1 MKTSMDPSQFGN
13 QRKTSIQH
21 YLVKM
26 LHRILTVLDG
36 KNGSSFAVIASLID
50 WKEAFP
56 RQCPKLGIEAFL
68 KMGVRPSIIPM
79 LVIFF
84 QDRKMQVKWHGKLS
98 EVKQLNG
105 SGPQGSSIGLLE
117 YLAQSNDNANI
128 VGQEDRFKFLDDL
141 SILEAVNL
149 LSVGISSYN
158 IKQHVASDIPVGN
171 GFIESSN
178 LNTQSYIDSIC
189 QWTTEKRMKLNFKKS
204 NIMIFNPSRKYNFTT
219 RIKMD
224 DNILPV
230 INKTK
235 LLGTIIT
242 DDLKWNDNVELL
254 TKRAN
259 QRLQLLRKCS
269 EYTNSIDDL
278 KTIYISYI
286 RSILEQSSVVWGSSI
301 TEENKLDLERVQK
314 NSCRIILGEKYVD
327 YEHALKE
334 LFLDTLEERRKQI
347 AIRFAENCKVN
358 EKTQKLFP
366 LRKKIHKFK
375 TRKQER
381 FEILKTKTKRLQI
394 STIPYLQ
401 RLLNEKYV

>member
-1 MKTSMDPSQFGN
+1 M
-13 QRKTSIQH
+13 
-21 YLVKM
+21 V
-26 LHRILTVLDG
+26 
-36 KNGSSFAVIASLID
+36 
-50 WKEAFP
+50 
-56 RQCPKLGIEAFL
+56 
-68 KMGVRPSIIPM
+68 
-79 LVIFF
+79 
-84 QDRKMQVKWHGKLS
+84 
-98 EVKQLNG
+98 
-105 SGPQGSSIGLLE
+105 
-117 YLAQSNDNANI
+117 
-128 VGQEDRFKFLDDL
+128 
-141 SILEAVNL
+141 
-149 LSVGISSYN
+149 
-158 IKQHVASDIPVGN
+158 
-171 GFIESSN
+171 
-178 LNTQSYIDSIC
+178 
-189 QWTTEKRMKLNFKKS
+189 
-204 NIMIFNPSRKYNFTT
+204 
-219 RIKMD
+219 
-224 DNILPV
+224 
-230 INKTK
+230 
-235 LLGTIIT
+235 
-242 DDLKWNDNVELL
+242 
-254 TKRAN
+254 
-259 QRLQLLRKCS
+259 QLLRKCS